1 MHFILQ
7 IIIFLS
13 DVLEEYLKNGT

>member
-13 DVLEEYLKNGT
+13 DALEEYLKNGT